1 MTDKKRPQKTPAKAP
16 KGPVPKDA
24 AEKVGADGDRI
35 AKVLARAGV
44 CSRRDAEKLIAAGR
58 VIVNG
63 HKLDTPAYKV
73 LAGDD
78 IRVDG
83 KPIAKAERRRLWLY
97 HKPAGLVT
105 SHRDEQGR
113 ETIFQ
118 YLPKKMPRVVSVGRL
133 DLNSEGLLLLT
144 NDGELSRHLE
154 LPSTGWPRTYR
165 VRARGRLGEGGI
177 AKLAK
182 GMVVEGVKYGP
193 IKTVITRQQ
202 TSNLWLEMTLHE
214 GKNREIRRVLNAL
227 GLDVNRL
234 IRVGYGP
241 FILDDLPLNETW
253 EVPSEQI
260 EEALKVD
267 FSKL

>member
-1 MTDKKRPQKTPAKAP
+1 MKDKKPPQKPT
-16 KGPVPKDA
+16 D
-24 AEKVGADGDRI
+24 EESADGDRI

-44 CSRRDAEKLIAAGR
+44 CSRRDAEKLIAEGR
-58 VIVNG
+58 VTVNG
-63 HKLDTPAYKV
+63 HKLSTPAFKV
-73 LAGDD
+73 VPGAD

-83 KPIAKAERRRLWLY
+83 KPVAKAEKRRLWLY

-113 ETIFQ
+113 ETIFHH
-118 YLPKKMPRVVSVGRL
+118 LPKRMPRVVSVGRL

-144 NDGELSRHLE
+144 NDGALSRHLE
-154 LPSTGWPRTYR
+154 LPATGWPRTYR

-182 GMVVEGVKYGP
+182 GMVVEGVRYGP
-193 IKTVITRQQ
+193 IETRITRQQ
-202 TSNLWLEMTLHE
+202 TSNLWLEMSLRE

-234 IRVGYGP
+234 IRIGYGP
-241 FILDDLPLNETW
+241 FILDDLPINAVW
-253 EVPSEQI
+253 EVPAEQI

-267 FSKL
+267 FSKLSI

>member
-1 MTDKKRPQKTPAKAP
+1 MKDKKPPQKQTAT
-16 KGPVPKDA
+16 A
-24 AEKVGADGDRI
+24 AEAGGDRI

-44 CSRRDAEKLIAAGR
+44 CSRRDAEKLIAEGR
-58 VIVNG
+58 VSVNG
-63 HKLDTPAYKV
+63 HKLDTPAFKV
-73 LAGDD
+73 GAGDD

-83 KPIAKAERRRLWLY
+83 KPVAKADKRRLWLY

-113 ETIFQ
+113 ETIFHH
-118 YLPKKMPRVVSVGRL
+118 LPKRMPRVVSVGRL

-144 NDGELSRHLE
+144 NDGALSRHLE

-165 VRARGRLGEGGI
+165 VRVRGHLGDGGI

-182 GMVVEGVKYGP
+182 GMTVEGVRYGP
-193 IKTVITRQQ
+193 IKTVIERRQ
-202 TSNLWLEMTLHE
+202 TSNMWLEMTLHE
-214 GKNREIRRVLNAL
+214 GKNREICRVLNAL

-241 FILDDLPLNETW
+241 FILDDLPINGTY
-253 EVPSEQI
+253 EVPPEQI
-260 EEALKVD
+260 DEALKID
-267 FSKL
+267 FKTP